1 MKDSFHHF
9 LFRLVARYTGCDR
22 KFQNA
27 YSITFG
33 VKDNHIS
40 KYAKQHSPFHEYL
53 QHKLFKLA
61 DIFNTHAL
69 QLHDLGEIICSQS
82 SSLRKKTNLTKC
94 IQTPVISFKSI
105 FSVGQ

>member
-1 MKDSFHHF
+1 MKDSFHHY
-9 LFRLVARYTGCDR
+9 LFRLVACYTGCDR

-33 VKDNHIS
+33 IKDNHIS

-61 DIFNTHAL
+61 DIFSTHAL
-69 QLHDLGEIICSQS
+69 QLHDLNAENVTGRAFINNI
-82 SSLRKKTNLTKC
+82 LDRYC
-94 IQTPVISFKSI
+94 IW
-105 FSVGQ
+105 